1 MRAFCYVLLVAA
13 LFLCILIPGAKTPGD
28 RDDVSGAAA
37 TQDPS
42 PGALMLAQDRDEKLC
57 CQCCLDCGMSRCSYM
72 DFDKCQAKGG
82 FCVSGLERCVMSVD

>member
-13 LFLCILIPGAKTPGD
+13 LFLCINIPGSKSPAGRDHVSTP
-28 RDDVSGAAA
+28 
-37 TQDPS
+37 TTIQDSS
-42 PGALMLAQDRDEKLC
+42 PNTLLLAQDQNERLC

-82 FCVSGLERCVMSVD
+82 FCVTGPAPCAMSVD